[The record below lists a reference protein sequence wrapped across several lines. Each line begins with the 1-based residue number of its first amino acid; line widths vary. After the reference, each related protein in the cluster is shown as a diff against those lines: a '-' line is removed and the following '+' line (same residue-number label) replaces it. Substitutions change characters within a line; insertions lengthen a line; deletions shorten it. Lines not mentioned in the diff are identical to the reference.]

1 MSSVNE
7 NKQKKNEISCIL
19 FLKNIGNKGILK
31 SIFNI
36 THSKYYTENG
46 GFMKRLKKINILW
59 KIRILSLQHIILP
72 TAVIAAAFLLL
83 NIIDFDSV
91 FSPTLYKNS
100 FDAYSA
106 YTKGSNNVT
115 VTIET
120 LKYTGY
126 NIMKG
131 EKVVSVYYYDL
142 SSERCM
148 FYKLD
153 MNYDSIK
160 DIPKILNNVTISAR
174 LKELDGLTKTMMES
188 FVQSIGWTYDA
199 LMSVTF
205 PVIMDEQEYNPDF
218 YYILYGFI
226 IVCIFYSLYLTAANL
241 ILIIAPYLHPAY
253 VKIKPYYKDI
263 PYFQMIDLINDEFEE
278 NILVMS
284 GPMYI
289 TESFFIN
296 LGRHEVSIMPL
307 AQVALAYEHGELL
320 SFFGIHLKINH
331 TLHLRGFQNIRILAS
346 RQQSTNVT
354 TIVDYIR
361 ENYPNIIWGHT
372 KENIKAYKQILAT
385 EKAMEKTVREDKK
398 SYKTKKRKA
407 R

>member
-1 MSSVNE
+1 M
-7 NKQKKNEISCIL
+7 KQ
-19 FLKNIGNKGILK
+19 
-31 SIFNI
+31 
-36 THSKYYTENG
+36 
-46 GFMKRLKKINILW
+46 LKKINILW
-59 KIRILSLQHIILP
+59 RIRILSFQHIILP
-72 TAVIAAAFLLL
+72 AVVIMAAFWLL
-83 NIIDFDSV
+83 NMIDFDSV

-153 MNYDSIK
+153 MTYDSVEA
-160 DIPKILNNVTISAR
+160 IPKVLNNVTISAR
-174 LKELDGLTKTMMES
+174 FRELDGLTKTMMES
-188 FVQSIGWTYDA
+188 FVQSIDWTYDA
-199 LMSVTF
+199 LLSIAF
-205 PVIMDEQEYNPDF
+205 PVIMDEHEYNPNL

-226 IVCIFYSLYLTAANL
+226 IICIFYNVYLAGINL
-241 ILIIAPYLHPAY
+241 ILVIAPYMHPAY
-253 VKIKPYYKDI
+253 FRIKPYYKDI
-263 PYFQMIDLINDEFEE
+263 SYFEMIDCINEEFE
-278 NILVMS
+278 NSILVMAGS
-284 GPMYI
+284 MYI
-289 TESFFIN
+289 TESYFIN
-296 LGRHEVSIMPL
+296 LGRHEVSVMPL

-331 TLHLRGFQNIRILAS
+331 TLHLRGFKNIRILAS

-354 TIVDYIR
+354 IITDYIR

-385 EKAMEKTVREDKK
+385 ERATEKAVKEEKK
-398 SYKTKKRKA
+398 SHRKP
-407 R
+407 

>member
-1 MSSVNE
+1 
-7 NKQKKNEISCIL
+7 
-19 FLKNIGNKGILK
+19 
-31 SIFNI
+31 
-36 THSKYYTENG
+36 
-46 GFMKRLKKINILW
+46 MKRLKKINILW
-59 KIRILSLQHIILP
+59 RIRILSLQHIILP
-72 TAVIAAAFLLL
+72 SVIIIAAFSLL

-115 VTIET
+115 ITIET

-131 EKVVSVYYYDL
+131 AKVVSVYYYDL

-153 MNYDSIK
+153 MTYDSIE
-160 DIPKILNNVTISAR
+160 DIPKVLNNVTISAR
-174 LKELDGLTKTMMES
+174 FKELDGLTKTMMES
-188 FVQSIGWTYDA
+188 FVQSIDWTYDA
-199 LMSVTF
+199 LLSIAF
-205 PVIMDEQEYNPDF
+205 PVIMDEREYNPNL
-218 YYILYGFI
+218 YYVLYGFLVI
-226 IVCIFYSLYLTAANL
+226 CIFYSVYLAAINL
-241 ILIIAPYLHPAY
+241 ILVIAPYLHPAY
-253 VKIKPYYKDI
+253 FKIKPYYKDM
-263 PYFQMIDLINDEFEE
+263 PYFQMIDFINNEFDK
-278 NILVMS
+278 NTLVVS

-289 TESFFIN
+289 TETFFIN
-296 LGRHEVSIMPL
+296 LGRHEVSIIPL
-307 AQVALAYEHGELL
+307 SQVVLAYEHGELF

-331 TLHLRGFQNIRILAS
+331 TLYLKGFKNIHILAS
-346 RQQSTNVT
+346 RQQSINVT
-354 TIVDYIR
+354 TVMDYIR

-385 EKAMEKTVREDKK
+385 EKATEKTAREDRKF
-398 SYKTKKRKA
+398 YKTKRKKRKV

>member
-1 MSSVNE
+1 M
-7 NKQKKNEISCIL
+7 KNSR
-19 FLKNIGNKGILK
+19 NKGIL
-31 SIFNI
+31 NI
-36 THSKYYTENG
+36 THVKYYTENG
-46 GFMKRLKKINILW
+46 DLMKRLKKINILW
-59 KIRILSLQHIILP
+59 RIRILSLQHIILP
-72 TAVIAAAFLLL
+72 AVIIIAAFLLL

-106 YTKGSNNVT
+106 YTKGSDNVT

-153 MNYDSIK
+153 MTYDSIE
-160 DIPKILNNVTISAR
+160 DIPKVLNNVTISAR
-174 LKELDGLTKTMMES
+174 FKELDGLTKTMMES

-199 LMSVTF
+199 LLSIAF
-205 PVIMDEQEYNPDF
+205 PVIMDEREYNPNL
-218 YYILYGFI
+218 YYILYGFL
-226 IVCIFYSLYLTAANL
+226 IVCIFYNVYLAGINL
-241 ILIIAPYLHPAY
+241 ILMIAPYLHPAY

-263 PYFQMIDLINDEFEE
+263 PYFQMIDFINDEFEE

-331 TLHLRGFQNIRILAS
+331 TLYLRGFKNIRILAS

-354 TIVDYIR
+354 TITDYIR

-385 EKAMEKTVREDKK
+385 EKATENAVKESQKK
-398 SYKTKKRKA
+398 QFEKKRKV